1 MIRETTRT
9 ASAGGGAAAADGG
22 HAGSDVRS
30 LARGG
35 VLNLVASGTGQVFA
49 FLMTILV
56 TRGLGARGAGAFF
69 EVVGLFT
76 ILSNSVRLGADT
88 GMVRAVSSRMA
99 LGHSDDLR
107 RLVRVALGPV
117 LLFGVLIA
125 AATWALGPQLAGVF
139 LHGAGE
145 GEGATAIRVLA
156 FFLPL
161 VAVTIV
167 ALSGTR
173 GFGTMLPYA
182 MIENFGKPLARLVLV
197 AVVLAVGLG
206 SVAALVAWAIPVA
219 VGFVAALWVLLRL
232 VHRAEAGAV
241 PAPAGTATAT
251 TAASAA
257 SAASAVSPAA
267 VPAEPVGT
275 RASRHLASQFWRF
288 AAPRG
293 IAGIFQVTVLWL
305 DVLLVG
311 ALRSTREAGI
321 YAAASKLALVGTL
334 ATEAVRIAIAP
345 QISALLTR
353 GEHGRAESVYQ
364 VATWWIMTLCW
375 PLYLALMVFGGVVL
389 RIFGAEFAAGSGALL
404 VLSLAMLVDLS
415 TGNVTVMLLMG
426 GKSSWNLLNALGALV
441 LNVGLNLLLLPRIG
455 ITGAA
460 IAWAASILF
469 ENVAAIVELRILLRL
484 NPFGPGWWLAAGQAT
499 LCFAGLGLLAR
510 TVLGNTLPSLV
521 IFALVATPLYLWL
534 VWRVRGVLQLDALR
548 EAIRAR
554 RGGAATDEQDGP
566 QEAT

>member
-1 MIRETTRT
+1 MIAQAAR
-9 ASAGGGAAAADGG
+9 AGRGG
-22 HAGSDVRS
+22 HARSDVRS

-35 VLNLVASGTGQVFA
+35 MLNLVASGSGQAFT
-49 FLMTILV
+49 FLMTIVV

-88 GMVRAVSSRMA
+88 GMVRMVSARRA
-99 LGHSDDLR
+99 LDATGDLR
-107 RLVRVALGPV
+107 RLARVALGPV
-117 LLFGVLIA
+117 LLAGTLVA
-125 AATWALGPQLAGVF
+125 AATWALGPLLSRVF
-139 LHGAGE
+139 LHGVDQA
-145 GEGATAIRVLA
+145 EGAGAIRLLA

-167 ALSGTR
+167 ALSATR

-182 MIENFGKPLARLVLV
+182 AIENFGKPLARLALV
-197 AVVLAVGLG
+197 ALVVLLGLG
-206 SVAALVAWAIPVA
+206 SVAALVAWAVPIA
-219 VGFVAALWVLLRL
+219 AGFVAALWVLLRL
-232 VHRAEAGAV
+232 IREAEARGSRV
-241 PAPAGTATAT
+241 RP
-251 TAASAA
+251 
-257 SAASAVSPAA
+257 
-267 VPAEPVGT
+267 T
-275 RASRHLASQFWRF
+275 RASRHLASRFWRF

-293 IAGIFQVTVLWL
+293 LAGIFQVTVLWL

-311 ALRSTREAGI
+311 ALRSTSEAGI
-321 YAAASKLALVGTL
+321 YAAASKLAMVGTL

-345 QISALLTR
+345 QISGLLAR
-353 GEHGRAESVYQ
+353 REHARAEGVYQ

-375 PLYLALMVFGGVVL
+375 PLYLTLAVFGPVVL
-389 RIFGAEFAAGSGALL
+389 RVFGPEFAAGGTALL
-404 VLSLAMLVDLS
+404 VLSLAMLVDLA

-441 LNVGLNLLLLPRIG
+441 INVGLNLLLLPRIG
-455 ITGAA
+455 IAGAA
-460 IAWAASILF
+460 LAWAASILF

-484 NPFGPGWWLAAGQAT
+484 NPFGSGWWLAAGQST
-499 LCFAGLGLLAR
+499 LCFAGLGLLLSALLGR
-510 TVLGNTLPSLV
+510 TVVSLAV
-521 IFALVATPLYLWL
+521 FALVATPLYLWL

-554 RGGAATDEQDGP
+554 RNGPMTTDDQ

>member
-1 MIRETTRT
+1 
-9 ASAGGGAAAADGG
+9 
-22 HAGSDVRS
+22 
-30 LARGG
+30 
-35 VLNLVASGTGQVFA
+35 VLNLAASGAGQVFA
-49 FLMTILV
+49 FLMTVVV
-56 TRGLGARGAGAFF
+56 TRGLGAKGAGAFF

-99 LGHSDDLR
+99 LGQSADLR
-107 RLVRVALGPV
+107 RLVRVAVGPV
-117 LLFGVLIA
+117 LAVGVLIA
-125 AATWALGPQLAGVF
+125 AVTWALGPWLAGVF
-139 LHGAGE
+139 LHGVAE

-197 AVVLAVGLG
+197 AAVLVIGLG

-219 VGFVAALWVLLRL
+219 VGFVAALWILLRL
-232 VHRAEAGAV
+232 VHRAETGAL
-241 PAPAGTATAT
+241 TAVAR
-251 TAASAA
+251 
-257 SAASAVSPAA
+257 PAA
-267 VPAEPVGT
+267 GLGVGRARGAPRAPVAT

-345 QISALLTR
+345 QISSLLTR
-353 GEHGRAESVYQ
+353 REHARAESVYQ

-389 RIFGAEFAAGSGALL
+389 RIFGPEFAAGSTALL
-404 VLSLAMLVDLS
+404 VLSLAMLVDLA

-426 GKSSWNLLNALGALV
+426 GKSSWNLLNALGAV
-441 LNVGLNLLLLPRIG
+441 ILNIGLNLLLLPRIG
-455 ITGAA
+455 IVGAA

-469 ENVAAIVELRILLRL
+469 DNVAAIIELRILLRL
-484 NPFGPGWWLAAGQAT
+484 NPFGRGWWLAAGQAT

-510 TVLGNTLPSLV
+510 TVLGNTVPSVV
-521 IFALVATPLYLWL
+521 IFALVATPLYMWL

-548 EAIRAR
+548 EAIHAR
-554 RGGAATDEQDGP
+554 RGASPDDRDGP

>member
-1 MIRETTRT
+1 
-9 ASAGGGAAAADGG
+9 
-22 HAGSDVRS
+22 
-30 LARGG
+30 
-35 VLNLVASGTGQVFA
+35 VLNLAASGSGQVFA
-49 FLMTILV
+49 FLMTIVV

-88 GMVRAVSSRMA
+88 GLVRAVSSRMA
-99 LGHSDDLR
+99 LGRSDDLR

-117 LLFGVLIA
+117 LLVGGLIA
-125 AATWALGPQLAGVF
+125 AATWALGPWLAGVL
-139 LHGAGE
+139 LHGVDE

-182 MIENFGKPLARLVLV
+182 MIENFSKPLARLVLV
-197 AVVLAVGLG
+197 AVVLAIGLG
-206 SVAALVAWAIPVA
+206 TVAALVAWAIPVA
-219 VGFVAALWVLLRL
+219 VGFAAALWVLVRL
-232 VHRAEAGAV
+232 VHRAETGAAGPLV
-241 PAPAGTATAT
+241 AGGPATA
-251 TAASAA
+251 
-257 SAASAVSPAA
+257 AVAPGR
-267 VPAEPVGT
+267 PVAT

-293 IAGIFQVTVLWL
+293 LAGIFQVTVLWL

-321 YAAASKLALVGTL
+321 YAAASKLAMVGTL

-353 GEHGRAESVYQ
+353 REHDRAEGVYQ

-375 PLYLALMVFGGVVL
+375 PLYLTLMVFGAVVL
-389 RIFGAEFAAGSGALL
+389 RIFGAEFVAGSTALL
-404 VLSLAMLVDLS
+404 VLSLAMLVDLA

-441 LNVGLNLLLLPRIG
+441 LNVALNLLLLPRIG

-469 ENVAAIVELRILLRL
+469 ENVAAIIELRILLRL

-499 LCFAGLGLLAR
+499 LCFAGVGLLAR
-510 TVLGNTLPSLV
+510 TVLGNTVPSLV
-521 IFALVATPLYLWL
+521 IFGLVATPLYLWL

-554 RGGAATDEQDGP
+554 RGAAATNE
-566 QEAT
+566 

>member
-1 MIRETTRT
+1 VIRETTRT
-9 ASAGGGAAAADGG
+9 ASTGGGAAAAGGG
-22 HAGSDVRS
+22 HARSDVRS

-125 AATWALGPQLAGVF
+125 AATWALGPQLAEVF

-241 PAPAGTATAT
+241 PAPAGTA
-251 TAASAA
+251 
-257 SAASAVSPAA
+257 
-267 VPAEPVGT
+267 EPVGK

-353 GEHGRAESVYQ
+353 REHGRAESVYQ

-554 RGGAATDEQDGP
+554 RGGAATDEQDGR

>member
-1 MIRETTRT
+1 VIRETTRST
-9 ASAGGGAAAADGG
+9 SAAGRAASAGRAAGGQVR
-22 HAGSDVRS
+22 SDVRS
-30 LARGG
+30 LAKGG
-35 VLNLVASGTGQVFA
+35 VINLVASGSGQAFA
-49 FLMTILV
+49 FLMTVVV

-99 LGHSDDLR
+99 LRQTADLR
-107 RLVRVALGPV
+107 RLVRVAVGPV
-117 LLFGVLIA
+117 LVAGVLIA
-125 AATWALGPQLAGVF
+125 AVTWAFGPWLAGVF
-139 LHGAGE
+139 LKGVSE
-145 GEGATAIRVLA
+145 GEGTTAIRVLA

-182 MIENFGKPLARLVLV
+182 MIENFGKPLARLILV
-197 AVVLAVGLG
+197 AGVLAVGLG

-219 VGFVAALWVLLRL
+219 VGFVAALWILLRL
-232 VHRAEAGAV
+232 VHQAETGAL
-241 PAPAGTATAT
+241 APVAR
-251 TAASAA
+251 
-257 SAASAVSPAA
+257 PAA
-267 VPAEPVGT
+267 GRAMRGARRAPVPPLPPIAT

-293 IAGIFQVTVLWL
+293 IAGVFQVTVLWL

-321 YAAASKLALVGTL
+321 YAAASKLAMVGTL

-345 QISALLTR
+345 QISSLLTR
-353 GEHGRAESVYQ
+353 REHARAEGVYQ

-375 PLYLALMVFGGVVL
+375 PLYLALMVFGAVVL
-389 RIFGAEFAAGSGALL
+389 RIFGAEFAAGSTALL
-404 VLSLAMLVDLS
+404 VLSAAMLVDLA

-426 GKSSWNLLNALGALV
+426 GKSSWNLLNALGAV
-441 LNVGLNLLLLPRIG
+441 ILNIGLNLLLLPRIG

-460 IAWAASILF
+460 IAWAASILL
-469 ENVAAIVELRILLRL
+469 ENVAAMIELRILLRL

-510 TVLGNTLPSLV
+510 TVLGNTVPSLV
-521 IFALVATPLYLWL
+521 IFGLVATPLYLWL

-554 RGGAATDEQDGP
+554 RGASPDDQDAP